1 MTDDNKHRLERIG
14 LRFRTKRNE
23 LYYSLRD
30 VSNLTG
36 ISTGTLN
43 GIEKGR
49 DLTMT
54 NFLLLCHSLEI
65 QPKVFFQDDITFNP
79 PYSLSPDVQERIS
92 INKKL
97 DQLVYHSNFFHRP
110 KRVAEV
116 LNELEIDKSQ
126 SNKFSVY
133 LSAYCEEG
141 ALEFEQQGNYKEYW
155 KKSDTTSKIPEND

>member
-1 MTDDNKHRLERIG
+1 MTDNNKLRLEWIG
-14 LRFRTKRNE
+14 LRFRTRRNE

-65 QPKVFFQDDITFNP
+65 QPKDFFQDDITFNP

-97 DQLVYHSNFFHRP
+97 DQLVYHSDFFHQP

-116 LNELEIDKSQ
+116 LHKLEIDKTY

-141 ALEFEQQGNYKEYW
+141 TLAYEQQGNYKEYR
-155 KKSDTTSKIPEND
+155 KSDPTLKSPENG

>member
-79 PYSLSPDVQERIS
+79 PYSLSPTY
-92 INKKL
+92 K
-97 DQLVYHSNFFHRP
+97 
-110 KRVAEV
+110 
-116 LNELEIDKSQ
+116 
-126 SNKFSVY
+126 
-133 LSAYCEEG
+133 
-141 ALEFEQQGNYKEYW
+141 KEYR
-155 KKSDTTSKIPEND
+155 SIRN